1 MEMSV
6 ISSKDW
12 QEDDNADMM
21 VDPIKPFE
29 GKDTRQRIGSEISGM
44 SLVSLTL
51 PMATQKR
58 RDSLGKKKGC
68 CCCDEVECCE
78 HEACERLCR
87 MLICHDCWHRFS
99 MQPNHPPHIKRR
111 MSKETRF
118 EDDKF
123 KFLLDLLKIRKYW
136 PKNEGEEGD
145 EEHDWN
151 CCGYHWPVSKWFHS
165 IGAPKGW
172 LDDYMF
178 FFYNNHPL
186 FSIFYSEELHPFGRY
201 KRMISEFVVQCWCF
215 FAAVYLD
222 MILYPYL
229 DKEVYPKNNL
239 NFYFFDKFIFGLAFI
254 TGPAAVIWLSIYG
267 LIACPCL
274 HYRSKSRC
282 QHWCKFWGKKCGKLW
297 TYIGFLLPCG
307 LLLYLGFAVL
317 VERWNTS
324 TRYHTLWLL
333 NWALFRIIGYI
344 SWVIRTML
352 TIMNWK
358 YQYSMCCCYCVG
370 QWRAER
376 DLDMSPTDYWRIVGP
391 GMCLCCGC
399 CDRYPPSI
407 DTFSSLMNENENG
420 FDMKEMVPVE
430 EKFHLCFED
439 SDEEPD
445 EEYLSNRRMNI
456 ELFNE
461 SNRDHRDG
469 NSSSDG
475 EEKSRSSRSN
485 TNQTLQIP
493 GSDIPGGLGA
503 AEPRST
509 LRRQHGTRNVRR
521 QSFVK
526 HSVRLSVPR
535 SYYQNILRASN
546 SSSFAS
552 GGSSSSFSR
561 RSSRSRSSSKRPP
574 SALVINNPVAG
585 LDNEGRTTNCSS
597 NSRASGAIPPLHE
610 FRMPAPVKRFVVE
623 QPLDHDSKAAHSNE
637 EIQGSMNKKLS
648 IVAEESEIQ

>member
-1 MEMSV
+1 MSLKV
-6 ISSKDW
+6 GEFRRRTDTSPYDHVNIDDFVCATYNIRVTDLLVTATDEGGEAISS
-12 QEDDNADMM
+12 

-51 PMATQKR
+51 P
-58 RDSLGKKKGC
+58 
-68 CCCDEVECCE
+68 
-78 HEACERLCR
+78 
-87 MLICHDCWHRFS
+87 I
-99 MQPNHPPHIKRR
+99 
-111 MSKETRF
+111 F

-254 TGPAAVIWLSIYG
+254 TGPAARAPVCIIDPSQDVSTGMDMLVMITMMDDDDDGASSG
-267 LIACPCL
+267 
-274 HYRSKSRC
+274 
-282 QHWCKFWGKKCGKLW
+282 GKNAASCGR
-297 TYIGFLLPCG
+297 ISGFF
-307 LLLYLGFAVL
+307 YHAD
-317 VERWNTS
+317 TS

-333 NWALFRIIGYI
+333 NWALFRIIG
-344 SWVIRTML
+344 
-352 TIMNWK
+352 

-461 SNRDHRDG
+461 SNIDHRDG

-585 LDNEGRTTNCSS
+585 LDNERRTTNCSS